1 MLCWIYIP
9 EKLWLFL
16 CMCALCSGNTV
27 WFYIIF
33 RAPSWGSGVL
43 SHVCI
48 YVTGLIQAVLFY
60 LRVVVLCSVGV
71 ECSGSVCR
79 QWGGGGGRI
88 V

>member
-1 MLCWIYIP
+1 MNVVVDLHSG
-9 EKLWLFL
+9 EAFDSF
-16 CMCALCSGNTV
+16 CACVFYVVGTTV

-71 ECSGSVCR
+71 ECSGSV
-79 QWGGGGGRI
+79 
-88 V
+88 